1 MGKATKKTPVDG
13 RARRKQI
20 VVGIIMGAIVG
31 TVIAL
36 FTQFWLYLPA
46 GIALGLATGAIMKPP
61 QNS

>member
-1 MGKATKKTPVDG
+1 MSNATNKRPTDE

-20 VVGIIMGAIVG
+20 IVGLIMGAIVG
-31 TVIAL
+31 TVIAA